1 MLMSIFDQFR
11 VSFVFLGLRKSAL
24 IAILKTP
31 SGSISLILGY
41 DATAS
46 SNTTQHNIHHQDLL

>member
-1 MLMSIFDQFR
+1 MSIFDQFR
-11 VSFVFLGLRKSAL
+11 FSFVFLGLSNIGP

-31 SGSISLILGY
+31 SGGISFSLIFGY

-46 SNTTQHNIHHQDLL
+46 SVQGFFYTL